1 MVFLFQEL
9 LESILSSSINIT
21 GGEEKKKMKRKSK

>member
-21 GGEEKKKMKRKSK
+21 GGEEKKKNETKK